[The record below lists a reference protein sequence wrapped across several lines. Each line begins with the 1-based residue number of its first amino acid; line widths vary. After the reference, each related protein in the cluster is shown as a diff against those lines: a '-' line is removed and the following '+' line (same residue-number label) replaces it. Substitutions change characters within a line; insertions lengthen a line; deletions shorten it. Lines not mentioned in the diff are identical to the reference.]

1 MTTHYIKLWHPKLD
15 EAQKTLDS
23 LKFAFR
29 IFRKDPPN
37 LRQVLTLEGS
47 PTADMLD
54 KEMVVSL
61 FLSQFKIEEV
71 SEAERTLAAIEEL
84 KKIQSGRKVYREDEM
99 KALEDTRLS
108 QAAV

>member
-15 EAQKTLDS
+15 DAQKTLDA

-47 PTADMLD
+47 PTEEMLER
-54 KEMVVSL
+54 EMIVAL
-61 FLSQFKIEEV
+61 FLSQFGFQMSV
-71 SEAERTLAAIEEL
+71 V
-84 KKIQSGRKVYREDEM
+84 RKNEN
-99 KALEDTRLS
+99 TRSLPLR
-108 QAAV
+108 